1 MRKRPDALP
10 PDESELHRFLDRAL
24 LVLEWGSL
32 AALLLITLAQPVTGR
47 AGLPTWAL
55 VLLFAAYLLLVDVLR
70 NLVPRL
76 HSFKLKYVMGLP
88 VSALIYSIGTGPG
101 GPLFV
106 LFFLS
111 AACAA
116 ATLTL
121 RQSLLYTAA
130 AAVLTIV
137 VDPTFPGWSVAGG
150 DLIDLGLRLVL
161 LAVFGASTTIL
172 TQRLV
177 LEREMARS
185 ARDQTEQ
192 LGELDRLRTI
202 FVSSVSHG
210 LRTPLTAARAGLGLL
225 GTSAADRLRPDER
238 DLLENA
244 RRNTARLGLIIDDL
258 LAYNQMEAGTLRLEG
273 EPLDLRAVVT
283 GAMGTVHPL
292 IREKGQT
299 LEIDLPKPLPVEG
312 DPRRLEQVIVDLLH
326 NANQHTP
333 EGTRVGISGRVSGGE
348 VGLSVSDDGP
358 GIPEGEMEAVF
369 RRFHR
374 LRSGRGGSGLGLTI
388 ARGIVELHGGRMW
401 AESQPGAGTT
411 FHVVLPGADKG
422 GTNS

>member
-88 VSALIYSIGTGPG
+88 VSALIYSIGAGPG

-106 LFFLS
+106 LFFLA

>member
-106 LFFLS
+106 LFFLA